1 MKTLCKLKK
10 NELTTNFKKIIK
22 IVKKPK
28 FICEKCARV
37 ANDKK
42 YLCNSIVLKSS
53 FIYRT
58 SRSGIGSSEYLLGS
72 PTLSS
77 MHRRV

>member
-10 NELTTNFKKIIK
+10 NELATDFKKIIK

-37 ANDKK
+37 AKEKK
-42 YLCNSIVLKSS
+42 YLCDPKKLTFFRKTFNFGL
-53 FIYRT
+53 
-58 SRSGIGSSEYLLGS
+58 
-72 PTLSS
+72 
-77 MHRRV
+77 H

>member
-10 NELTTNFKKIIK
+10 NEWTADFKKIIK

-37 ANDKK
+37 ANEKK
-42 YLCNSIVLKSS
+42 YLCSPIKLKNKND
-53 FIYRT
+53 
-58 SRSGIGSSEYLLGS
+58 
-72 PTLSS
+72 
-77 MHRRV
+77 